1 MTSSNYPK
9 NFDNN
14 SNLYEVHDYLRAYL
28 AEDYTP
34 GDSVIYIYGDG
45 EILTRFPDSID
56 GGGIITLTDQCDEI
70 EKRAISFYYT
80 TKTIISA
87 NSAYFSGLE
96 ILPGFTDVP
105 KYKDITNITQ
115 NVMAEHHNCLK
126 DAIINIEKFIGLKGE
141 ISRLPL
147 EGTIEQRTNY
157 LRYLALAPKAWFS
170 VNKKIGLNPSS
181 VTFNDL
187 SFRLG
192 TDGTSQSIHHTWNF
206 NTNSDILFSYYK
218 SYSFEKLSSGEVR
231 TKIKFLLDET
241 TTSNSFL
248 SPFESY
254 VLQKSTDSWETYTE
268 VGNSNEFTLT
278 FSSIKQNSEYRFLL
292 NSGGD
297 NQDGLT
303 IYINLGNDV
312 INYTYFESGFYDV
325 SLKVENDFGEDTV
338 ILKNVVNVREFCP
351 SEAEVIYV
359 KTESQLLFGDENNNR
374 DSLIVSPT
382 NIAISIFVKQDESGD
397 LINGENAL
405 DPVNFYTWNIQDDLV
420 HLNQEYTKALF
431 SVGGIYD
438 VVLRTDTESGNY
450 RISKFKSN
458 IDIVEKS
465 NLWLWTSTKVGSALT
480 LNGNEFGLISET
492 FKTLESQ
499 PISDKDNSFLE
510 IISED
515 PSCNCENICCEKC
528 YTYSEQCRKIR
539 EFDRNNGFAKI
550 GNLGSGD
557 KNTNGLIFW
566 STGRQAIDNPL
577 NEKISFKKYNAFG
590 DYYSEYGTSLEGGD
604 DFSRQ
609 WGWVYFAVDA
619 NIYFLLG
626 SKGLGLDTSS
636 SLNNCK
642 DLQESSPNDTYEVES
657 VLHTLNTG
665 DSIFNACN
673 SSSFK
678 NGAEEILDYS
688 VPTEGYSFYRS
699 AWKDGSGYILSNVF
713 GSEYFRIRNF
723 YKTSGTVSNY
733 ISDITKINDMSGPA
747 KSEGELV
754 SLSNALYFF
763 NNSGSISVFNTTTG
777 VWTTGG
783 PGVGSTAFKSL
794 QDTNVDKFDDIN
806 QTLFASSDE
815 DHNVY
820 ISYDYSP
827 KSFIKFNDIDL
838 TFRYLGKRPSSTAEK
853 QWLSTIY

>member
-1 MTSSNYPK
+1 MTLSNYPK

-14 SNLYEVHDYLRAYL
+14 SNLYEVHDYLRVYL

-34 GDSVIYIYGDG
+34 GDSVIYVYGDG
-45 EILTRFPDSID
+45 EILNRFPDSNN

-80 TKTIISA
+80 ERTITSA
-87 NSAYFSGLE
+87 NSAYFSGVE
-96 ILPGFTDVP
+96 VLPGFTAVA
-105 KYKDITNITQ
+105 KYKEITNITQ

-141 ISRLPL
+141 ISRFPL

-157 LRYLALAPKAWFS
+157 LRYLVLAPKAWFS
-170 VNKKIGLNPSS
+170 VNKKIGLNPSN

-192 TDGTSQSIHHTWNF
+192 TDGTSQSIHYTWNF
-206 NTNSDILFSYYK
+206 DTNSEILFSYYK
-218 SYSFEKLSSGEVR
+218 SYSFERMSTGE
-231 TKIKFLLDET
+231 IKTIVEFSLDET
-241 TTSNSFL
+241 TTSNNFL
-248 SPFESY
+248 SPVENY
-254 VLQKSTDSWETYTE
+254 VLQKSTDGWETYTE
-268 VGNSNEFTLT
+268 IGNLNEFTLT
-278 FSSIKQNSEYRFLL
+278 FSSVKQNPEYRFLL

-303 IYINLGNDV
+303 IYINLGQDV
-312 INYTYFESGFYDV
+312 INYTYFESGFYDA

-338 ILKNVVNVREFCP
+338 VLKNVVNVREFCP
-351 SEAEVIYV
+351 SEAEISYV

-382 NIAISIFVKQDESGD
+382 NIAISIFVKQDESEN

-405 DPVNFYTWNIQDDLV
+405 DPVNFYTWGLQDDLV

-458 IDIVEKS
+458 IDIIEKS
-465 NLWLWTSTKVGSALT
+465 NLWLWTATKAGGGVI

-492 FKTLESQ
+492 FKTLGSQ
-499 PISDKDNSFLE
+499 PISDKNNSFLE
-510 IISED
+510 IISTD
-515 PSCNCENICCEKC
+515 PSCDCEDLCCEKC

-539 EFDRNNGFAKI
+539 EFDKNNGFAKI
-550 GNLGSGD
+550 GGLGSGD
-557 KNTNGLIFW
+557 KNTNGIIFW
-566 STGRQAIDNPL
+566 ATGRQIDEDPI
-577 NEKISFKKYNAFG
+577 NEKISFKEYNAFG
-590 DYYSEYGTSLEGGD
+590 DYYSEYGATLEGGEN
-604 DFSRQ
+604 FSRQ
-609 WGWVYFAVDA
+609 WGWVHFVVDVD
-619 NIYFLLG
+619 IYFLFG
-626 SKGLGLDTSS
+626 NKGLGVDTSS
-636 SLNNCK
+636 SLNDCK
-642 DLQESSPNDTYEVES
+642 TIEASNSNSSHSVES
-657 VLHTLNTG
+657 VRHTLEINNQQF
-665 DSIFNACN
+665 SACN
-673 SSSFK
+673 FNSFK
-678 NGAEEILDYS
+678 NGAEEILNYS

-699 AWKDGSGYILSNVF
+699 AWKDGSGYILSNVS

-723 YKTSGTVSNY
+723 YKTSGTVSSY
-733 ISDITKINDMSGPA
+733 ISDVTKINDMSGPA

-754 SLSNALYFF
+754 SLSSALYFF

-794 QDTNVDKFDDIN
+794 QDTNIDKFDDIN
-806 QTLFASSDE
+806 QTLFANSDE

-838 TFRYLGKRPSSTAEK
+838 TFRYLGKRPGSSAEK

>member
-1 MTSSNYPK
+1 MTLSNYPK

-14 SNLYEVHDYLRAYL
+14 SNLYEVHDYLRVYL

-34 GDSVIYIYGDG
+34 GDSVIYVYGDG
-45 EILTRFPDSID
+45 EILTRFPDSD
-56 GGGIITLTDQCDEI
+56 NGGGIITLTDQCDEI

-87 NSAYFSGLE
+87 NSAYFSGIEL
-96 ILPGFTDVP
+96 LPGFTDVP

-157 LRYLALAPKAWFS
+157 LRYLVLAPKAWFS
-170 VNKKIGLNPSS
+170 VNKKIGLNPSN

-192 TDGTSQSIHHTWNF
+192 TDGTSRSIHHTWNF
-206 NTNSDILFSYYK
+206 NTSSEILFSYYK
-218 SYSFEKLSSGEVR
+218 SYSFEKLSSGEIK
-231 TKIKFLLDET
+231 TKIKFSLDET
-241 TTSNSFL
+241 TTSNDFL
-248 SPFESY
+248 SPVESY

-278 FSSIKQNSEYRFLL
+278 FSSVKQNPEYRFLL

-338 ILKNVVNVREFCP
+338 ILRNVVNVREFCP
-351 SEAEVIYV
+351 SEAEVVYV

-382 NIAISIFVKQDESGD
+382 NIAVSIFVKQDEDGD

-405 DPVNFYTWNIQDDLV
+405 DPVNFYTWGIQDDLV
-420 HLNQEYTKALF
+420 HLNQGYTKALF

-458 IDIVEKS
+458 IDVIEKS

-499 PISDKDNSFLE
+499 AISDKNNSFLE
-510 IISED
+510 TISAD
-515 PSCNCENICCEKC
+515 PSCDCENLCCEKC

-557 KNTNGLIFW
+557 KTTNGLIFW
-566 STGRQAIDNPL
+566 ATGRNATDNPL
-577 NEKISFKKYNAFG
+577 NEKISFKEYNAFG
-590 DYYSEYGTSLEGGD
+590 DYYSEYGAALEGD
-604 DFSRQ
+604 VELSRQ
-609 WGWVYFAVDA
+609 WGWVYFATDVDV
-619 NIYFLLG
+619 YFLFG
-626 SKGLGLDTSS
+626 SKGLDLDTSS

-642 DLQESSPNDTYEVES
+642 DKQSASSNSTYEVES
-657 VLHTLNTG
+657 VLHTLDINNQ
-665 DSIFNACN
+665 SFAACN
-673 SSSFK
+673 TSSFK
-678 NGAEEILDYS
+678 NGAEEILNYS
-688 VPTEGYSFYRS
+688 AEEYSFYRS
-699 AWKDGSGYILSNVF
+699 AWKDGSGYILSSVS

-723 YKTSGTVSNY
+723 YKTSGTVSDY

-754 SLSNALYFF
+754 SLSSALYFF

-838 TFRYLGKRPSSTAEK
+838 TFRYLGQRPSSPAEK